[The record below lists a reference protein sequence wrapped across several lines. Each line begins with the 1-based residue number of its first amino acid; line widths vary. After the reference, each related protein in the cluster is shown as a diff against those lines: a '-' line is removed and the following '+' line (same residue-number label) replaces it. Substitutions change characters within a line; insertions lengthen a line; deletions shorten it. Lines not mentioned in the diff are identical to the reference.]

1 MSSILLVTS
10 STRGAESLSTRIAT
24 ELVARLQER
33 DPAAS
38 VVRRDLGDDPIPHL
52 DAVTTSAIRKAP
64 SDRTPGEVEAA
75 ARSDALVAE
84 LLKADTVVL
93 ATGLINF
100 NIQSGLKSWIDNVAR
115 AGLTFTYT
123 SEGPQGL
130 ASGKKVYI
138 VLAAAGV
145 YSEGP
150 AAAMNHAIPYLKTV
164 LGFMGMTDVEVI
176 TVEGTAFG
184 DEAAARAVQA
194 AQARVTE
201 LAAAA

>member
-33 DPAAS
+33 DPAAAI
-38 VVRRDLGDDPIPHL
+38 VRRDLGDDPIPHL

-64 SDRTPGEVEAA
+64 SDRTPDESEAA
-75 ARSDALVAE
+75 ARSDALVGE
-84 LLKADTVVL
+84 LLAADTVVL

-123 SEGPQGL
+123 SDGPRGL
-130 ASGKKVYI
+130 ATGKKVYI

-150 AAAMNHAIPYLKTV
+150 AAAMNHAVPYLKTV

-184 DEAAARAVQA
+184 DEAAAKAFQA

-201 LAAAA
+201 LAAA

>member
-10 STRGAESLSTRIAT
+10 STRGAESLSTRIAN

-33 DPAAS
+33 DPS
-38 VVRRDLGDDPIPHL
+38 VELVRHDLGDDPIPHL

-64 SDRTPGEVEAA
+64 SDRNSSEKDAA

-84 LLKADTVVL
+84 LLAADTVVL

-123 SEGPQGL
+123 SEGPKGL
-130 ASGKKVYI
+130 ATGKKVYV

-150 AAAMNHAIPYLKTV
+150 AAAMNHAVPYLKTV

-184 DEAAARAVQA
+184 DEAAAKAVQV
-194 AQARVTE
+194 AQARVSE
-201 LAAAA
+201 LATAA